1 MPVAQFFASADPAR
15 WPRLALQGLGAAA
28 ALLVRADGEAG
39 EGAPGL
45 HRALH
50 RVVRHAQTA
59 GAEHAAD
66 GCLAVPLRDTRG
78 AAVGALG
85 VAAPG
90 RAWTPEDAAMLR
102 DLAAG
107 AAAEAVAIEA
117 VEALRDSEE
126 RFRAIFAR
134 AAIGVLVVDMDGR
147 ILQTNTAFRRMVRMN
162 ARELRR
168 MYFYELNHPDDNAA
182 NLPLFRDMVEGRRDA
197 YQMEKRYRLRDGTVV
212 WVHLATS
219 VVRDREGRP
228 RFCVAMVENI
238 TERKAMEARLRHDAH
253 HDALTDLP
261 NRALLQQRLE
271 EAVQR
276 GNDGEAPPFA
286 VLFLDLDRFKV
297 VNDSLGHLAG
307 DELLR
312 AVAARLRACAGPGD
326 TVARFGG
333 DEFVLLLDGVADEAE
348 AARRADEIQAALA
361 APVDVGEYE
370 LFTSASIGI
379 ALAQGDGTRR
389 PEHLLR
395 DADAAM
401 YRARALGAARHAV
414 FDRSMHAE
422 ALRRLQLE
430 TELRR
435 AVDRGE
441 FRLFYQPVVELETG
455 RTRGWEALLRWD
467 HPERGCVGPDEF
479 IGAAEDTGL
488 IIPLGR
494 WVLGEACRQLRAW
507 QNGVAGE
514 EPLFVCVNLSARQ
527 FLDPWLPAQVQA
539 AVSEAGLPPGS
550 LKLELTESTVM
561 RDPQSAAALLRALG
575 IQIYLDDFGTGYSS
589 LSHLHQLP
597 LDGLKIDRSFVRG
610 TLDTAVVQTILTLAS
625 SLGVGVV
632 AEGIEEAGQLA
643 ALRGMGCR
651 LGQGFLFSRPVE
663 PGAVVIGGRE

>member
-1 MPVAQFFASADPAR
+1 MPVARFLASVDPAR
-15 WPRLALQGLGAAA
+15 WPRLALQGLGASAA
-28 ALLVRADGEAG
+28 MLVRADAEAG
-39 EGAPGL
+39 EGAADL
-45 HRALH
+45 HR
-50 RVVRHAQTA
+50 
-59 GAEHAAD
+59 
-66 GCLAVPLRDTRG
+66 PLRAVLRQVMASGTEHGEDGVLAAPVRNARG

-90 RAWTPEDAAMLR
+90 RAWTREDAALLR

-107 AAAEAVAIEA
+107 ASAEGVAIEA
-117 VEALRDSEE
+117 VEAVRDSEE

-134 AAIGVLVVDMDGR
+134 AAIGVLVVDMEGR
-147 ILQTNTAFRRMVRMN
+147 ILQTNRAFRGMVRMS
-162 ARELRR
+162 ARDLRR
-168 MYFYELNHPDDNAA
+168 MHFYELNHPDDNAV
-182 NLPLFRDMVEGRRDA
+182 NLPLFHDLVEGRRDA
-197 YQMEKRYRLRDGTVV
+197 YQIEKRYRLRDGSVV

-238 TERKAMEARLRHDAH
+238 TERKAMEARLRHGAH

-261 NRALLQQRLE
+261 NRVLLHEHLARAAE
-271 EAVQR
+271 RGAGAV
-276 GNDGEAPPFA
+276 PLPFA

-312 AVAARLRACAGPGD
+312 AVADRLRACARPSD

-333 DEFVLLLDGVADEAE
+333 DEFVLLLDGVAGPDE
-348 AARRADEIQAALA
+348 AARRAEEIQAVLA
-361 APVDVGEYE
+361 APVDLGGYE
-370 LFTSASIGI
+370 VFTSASIGI
-379 ALAQGDGTRR
+379 ALSDGGGARR

-395 DADAAM
+395 EADAAM
-401 YRARALGAARHAV
+401 YRARALGSERHAV
-414 FDRSMHAE
+414 FDRSMHNE

-430 TELRR
+430 TDLRR
-435 AVDRGE
+435 AVQRGE
-441 FRLFYQPVVELETG
+441 FRVFYQPIVELETG
-455 RTRGWEALLRWD
+455 RTRGWEALVRWD
-467 HPERGCVGPDEF
+467 HPERGVVSPEEF
-479 IGAAEDTGL
+479 IGVAEDTGL
-488 IIPLGR
+488 IVPLGR

-507 QNGVAGE
+507 RDGAPRA
-514 EPLFVCVNLSARQ
+514 EPMFVCVNLSARQ
-527 FLDPWLPAQVQA
+527 FLDPRLPAEVEK
-539 AVSEAGLPPGS
+539 AVAGLPHGS

-561 RDPQSAAALLRALG
+561 RDPQAAAALLRRLRGLG

-610 TLDTAVVQTILTLAS
+610 SVDTAVVQTILTLAQ

-643 ALRGMGCR
+643 ALRSLGCR
-651 LGQGFLFSRPVE
+651 LGQGYLFSRPVD
-663 PGAVVIGGRE
+663 PDAVVV

>member
-1 MPVAQFFASADPAR
+1 MPAAHFLASVDPAR
-15 WPRLALQGLGAAA
+15 WPRLALQALGAAS
-28 ALLVRADGEAG
+28 ALLVRAHAEDGAG
-39 EGAPGL
+39 AAEL
-45 HRALH
+45 HRPLRALL
-50 RVVRHAQTA
+50 RQAMA
-59 GAEHAAD
+59 ADAEQAAD
-66 GCLAVPLRDTRG
+66 GLLAAPLHNARG

-90 RAWTPEDAAMLR
+90 RAWTADEAALLR

-107 AAAEAVAIEA
+107 AAAELVAVEA
-117 VEALRDSEE
+117 VEATRDSEE
-126 RFRAIFAR
+126 RFRAMFAR
-134 AAIGVLVVDMDGR
+134 AAIGVLVVDMGGR
-147 ILQTNTAFRRMVRMN
+147 ILQTNRAFRRMVRMN

-168 MYFYELNHPDDNAA
+168 MHFYELNHPDDNAA
-182 NLPLFRDMVEGRRDA
+182 NLPLFRDLVEGRREA
-197 YQMEKRYRLRDGTVV
+197 YQLEKRYRLRDGSVV

-238 TERKAMEARLRHDAH
+238 TERKAMEARLRHEAV
-253 HDALTDLP
+253 HDALTELP
-261 NRALLQQRLE
+261 NRTLLHQRLE
-271 EAVQR
+271 EAARR
-276 GNDGEAPPFA
+276 GREAPFA

-307 DELLR
+307 DQLLR
-312 AVAARLRACAGPGD
+312 AVAGRLRGCARPGD

-333 DEFVLLLDGVADEAE
+333 DEFVLLLDGVGNEAQ
-348 AARRADEIQAALA
+348 AARRADEIQGALA
-361 APVDVGEYE
+361 APVDVGDYE
-370 LFTSASIGI
+370 VFTSASIGI

-401 YRARALGAARHAV
+401 YRARALGAERHAV
-414 FDRSMHAE
+414 FDRSMHRE

-441 FRLFYQPVVELETG
+441 FRVFYQPVVELETG
-455 RTRGWEALLRWD
+455 RTRGWEALVRWE
-467 HPERGCVGPDEF
+467 HPERGPVGPDEF

-488 IIPLGR
+488 IVPLGR
-494 WVLGEACRQLRAW
+494 WVLVQACRQLRVW
-507 QNGVAGE
+507 QIGASGA

-527 FLDPWLPAQVQA
+527 FQDPRLLAEVEA
-539 AVSEAGLPPGS
+539 AVTDAGLPPGS

-561 RDPQSAAALLRALG
+561 RDPQAASALLRRLRGLG
-575 IQIYLDDFGTGYSS
+575 IQVYLDDFGTGYSS

-610 TLDTAVVQTILTLAS
+610 TVDAAVVQTILTLAH
-625 SLGVGVV
+625 SLNVGVV
-632 AEGIEEAGQLA
+632 AEGIEEAAQLA
-643 ALRGMGCR
+643 ALRAMGCR
-651 LGQGFLFSRPVE
+651 LGQGFLFSRPVD
-663 PGAVVIGGRE
+663 PASVIP

>member
-1 MPVAQFFASADPAR
+1 MPAAQFLASADPAR

-28 ALLVRADGEAG
+28 ALLVRAHTEAG
-39 EGAPGL
+39 AGAPEL
-45 HRALH
+45 HRAL
-50 RVVRHAQTA
+50 RGVLRHAVAA

-66 GCLAVPLRDTRG
+66 GCLAAPLRNARG
-78 AAVGALG
+78 TAVGALG

-107 AAAEAVAIEA
+107 ASAEGVAMEA
-117 VEALRDSEE
+117 VEAMRDSEE

-134 AAIGVLVVDMDGR
+134 AAIGVLVVDMEGR
-147 ILQTNTAFRRMVRMN
+147 ILQTNLAFRRMVRLS

-168 MYFYELNHPDDNAA
+168 MHFYELNHPDDNAA
-182 NLPLFRDMVEGRRDA
+182 NLPLFRDLVEGRREA
-197 YQMEKRYRLRDGTVV
+197 YRLEKRYRLRDGEVV

-219 VVRDREGRP
+219 VLRDREGRP

-238 TERKAMEARLRHDAH
+238 TERKAMEARLRHDAG

-261 NRALLQQRLE
+261 NRTLLHQRLLD
-271 EAVQR
+271 AAHP
-276 GNDGEAPPFA
+276 GEGGEGPPFA

-312 AVAARLRACAGPGD
+312 AVATRLRGCARPGD

-333 DEFVLLLDGVADEAE
+333 DEFVLVLAGVADGAE
-348 AARRADEIQAALA
+348 AARRAEEIQGVLN
-361 APVDVGEYE
+361 APVDLGGYE
-370 LFTSASIGI
+370 VFTSASIGI
-379 ALAQGDGTRR
+379 ALARGDGTRR

-401 YRARALGAARHAV
+401 YRARTLGAERHAV
-414 FDRSMHAE
+414 FDRSMHTQ

-441 FRLFYQPVVELETG
+441 FRVFYQSVVELETG
-455 RTRGWEALLRWD
+455 RTRGWEALVRWD
-467 HPERGCVGPDEF
+467 HPERGLVGPDEF

-488 IIPLGR
+488 IVPLGR
-494 WVLGEACRQLRAW
+494 WVLGEACRQLRTW
-507 QNGVAGE
+507 QNGGHRA

-527 FLDPWLPAQVQA
+527 FLDPRLASDVEA
-539 AVSEAGLPPGS
+539 AVADAGLAPGS

-561 RDPQSAAALLRALG
+561 GDPQAASALLLRLRALG

-610 TLDTAVVQTILTLAS
+610 TLDAAVVQSILTLAHG
-625 SLGVGVV
+625 LGVGVV
-632 AEGIEEAGQLA
+632 AEGIEEPGQLA
-643 ALRGMGCR
+643 ALRAMGCP

-663 PGAVVIGGRE
+663 PAAVVV

>member
-1 MPVAQFFASADPAR
+1 MAVAQFLASTDPAR

-28 ALLVRADGEAG
+28 ALLVREDGEAG
-39 EGAPGL
+39 EGAPEL
-45 HRALH
+45 HRAL
-50 RVVRHAQTA
+50 RVVLRHAQAA
-59 GAEHAAD
+59 GAEQAAD
-66 GCLAVPLRDTRG
+66 GCLAVPLRSARG
-78 AAVGALG
+78 TTVGALG

-107 AAAEAVAIEA
+107 AAAEMVAIEA
-117 VEALRDSEE
+117 VEAVRDSEE

-134 AAIGVLVVDMDGR
+134 AAIGVLVVDMEGR
-147 ILQTNTAFRRMVRMN
+147 ILQTNRAFRRMVRLN
-162 ARELRR
+162 ARELRQ
-168 MYFYELNHPDDNAA
+168 MYFYELNHPDDNAV
-182 NLPLFRDMVEGRRDA
+182 NLPLFRDLVEGRRDA
-197 YQMEKRYRLRDGTVV
+197 YQLEKRYRLRDGTVV

-238 TERKAMEARLRHDAH
+238 TERKGMEARLRHDAN

-261 NRALLQQRLE
+261 NRTLLHQRLE

-276 GNDGEAPPFA
+276 GPASPFA

-312 AVAARLRACAGPGD
+312 AVAARLRGCARPGD

-333 DEFVLLLDGVADEAE
+333 DEFVLLLEGVVDGAEAE
-348 AARRADEIQAALA
+348 QRADEIQDALA
-361 APVDVGEYE
+361 APVDVGDYE

-379 ALAQGDGTRR
+379 TLADGTGARR

-414 FDRSMHAE
+414 FDHSMHSE

-441 FRLFYQPVVELETG
+441 FRVFYQPVVELETG
-455 RTRGWEALLRWD
+455 RTRGWEALVRWD
-467 HPERGCVGPDEF
+467 HPERGWVGPDEF
-479 IGAAEDTGL
+479 IAAAEDTGL
-488 IIPLGR
+488 IVPLGR

-507 QNGVAGE
+507 QNGGSRS

-527 FLDPWLPAQVQA
+527 FVDPWLTAEVEA
-539 AVSEAGLPPGS
+539 AMTESGLPPGS

-561 RDPQSAAALLRALG
+561 RDPQAAAALLRRLRGLG

-610 TLDTAVVQTILTLAS
+610 TVDTAVVQTILTLAH

-643 ALRGMGCR
+643 ALRSMGCR

-663 PGAVVIGGRE
+663 PGAVVV

>member
-1 MPVAQFFASADPAR
+1 MPAAQFLGSVDPAR

-28 ALLVRADGEAG
+28 AMLVRADADAG
-39 EGAPGL
+39 EGAAEL
-45 HRALH
+45 HRGLRAVL
-50 RVVRHAQTA
+50 RHAMAA
-59 GAEHAAD
+59 GAEHQAD
-66 GCLAVPLRDTRG
+66 GCLAAPVRNARG
-78 AAVGALG
+78 TAVGALG
-85 VAAPG
+85 VADPG

-107 AAAEAVAIEA
+107 AAAEGVAIEA
-117 VEALRDSEE
+117 VEAMRDSEE

-147 ILQTNTAFRRMVRMN
+147 ILQTNLAFRRMVRLN

-168 MYFYELNHPDDNAA
+168 MHFYELNHPDDNAA
-182 NLPLFRDMVEGRRDA
+182 NLPLFRDLVEGRREA
-197 YQMEKRYRLRDGTVV
+197 YRMEKRYRLRDGEVV

-238 TERKAMEARLRHDAH
+238 TERKAMEARLRHDAG

-261 NRALLQQRLE
+261 NRTLLHQRL
-271 EAVQR
+271 
-276 GNDGEAPPFA
+276 GEAAGRGPFA

-312 AVAARLRACAGPGD
+312 AVSARLRGCAGPSD

-333 DEFVLLLDGVADEAE
+333 DEFVLLLEGVADEAE
-348 AARRADEIQAALA
+348 AVRRAEQIQGALA
-361 APVDVGEYE
+361 APVDVGDYE
-370 LFTSASIGI
+370 VFTSASIGI
-379 ALAQGDGTRR
+379 ALARGDDLRQ

-401 YRARALGAARHAV
+401 YRARSLGAERHAV
-414 FDRSMHAE
+414 FDRSMHTE

-441 FRLFYQPVVELETG
+441 FRVFYQSVVELETG
-455 RTRGWEALLRWD
+455 RTRGWEALVRWE
-467 HPERGCVGPDEF
+467 HPERGRVGPDEF

-488 IIPLGR
+488 IVPLGR
-494 WVLGEACRQLRAW
+494 WVLGEACRQLGAW
-507 QNGVAGE
+507 QDGGSRE
-514 EPLFVCVNLSARQ
+514 EPLFMCVNLSARQ
-527 FLDPWLPAQVQA
+527 FLDPRLAADVEA
-539 AVSEAGLPPGS
+539 AVTEARLAPGS

-561 RDPQSAAALLRALG
+561 RDPQAASALLRRLRALG

-597 LDGLKIDRSFVRG
+597 LDGLKIDRSFVSG
-610 TLDTAVVQTILTLAS
+610 TLDAAVVQSILTLAHG
-625 SLGVGVV
+625 LGVGVV

-643 ALRGMGCR
+643 ALRAMGCR
-651 LGQGFLFSRPVE
+651 LGQGFLFSRPTE
-663 PGAVVIGGRE
+663 PAGVVI

>member
-1 MPVAQFFASADPAR
+1 MPAAHFLASADPAR
-15 WPRLALQGLGAAA
+15 WPRLALQGLGASA
-28 ALLVRADGEAG
+28 ALLVRGHAEAG
-39 EGAPGL
+39 EGAPEL
-45 HRALH
+45 HRELRAVL
-50 RVVRHAQTA
+50 RQAVAT
-59 GAEHAAD
+59 GAEQAAG
-66 GCLAVPLRDTRG
+66 GCLAAPLRNARG
-78 AAVGALG
+78 TVVGALG
-85 VAAPG
+85 AAAPG
-90 RAWTPEDAAMLR
+90 RAWTPDDAALLR

-107 AAAEAVAIEA
+107 ASAEGVALDA
-117 VEALRDSEE
+117 VEAMRDSEE

-147 ILQTNTAFRRMVRMN
+147 ILRTNLAFRRMVRMN
-162 ARELRR
+162 GRELRR
-168 MYFYELNHPDDNAA
+168 MHFYELNHPDDNAA
-182 NLPLFRDMVEGRRDA
+182 NLPLFQDLVEGRREA

-219 VVRDREGRP
+219 VVRDGEGCP

-238 TERKAMEARLRHDAH
+238 TERKAMEERLRHAAH

-261 NRALLQQRLE
+261 NRTLLHDRLAKAME
-271 EAVQR
+271 QAR
-276 GNDGEAPPFA
+276 RGEAAPFA

-307 DELLR
+307 DQLLR
-312 AVAARLRACAGPGD
+312 TVAARLRGCARPGD

-333 DEFVLLLDGVADEAE
+333 DEFVLLLDGVGDEAE
-348 AARRADEIQAALA
+348 AARRADEIQGALA
-361 APVDVGEYE
+361 APVDVGGYE
-370 LFTSASIGI
+370 VFTSASIGI
-379 ALAQGDGTRR
+379 ALAGGGGPGQ

-401 YRARALGAARHAV
+401 YRARTLGAERHAV
-414 FDRSMHAE
+414 FDRSMHSE

-441 FRLFYQPVVELETG
+441 FRVFYQPVVELRTG
-455 RTRGWEALLRWD
+455 RTRGWEALVRWD
-467 HPERGCVGPDEF
+467 HPERGLVGPDEF
-479 IGAAEDTGL
+479 IAAAEDTGL

-494 WVLGEACRQLRAW
+494 WVLGQACRQLRLW
-507 QNGVAGE
+507 QQGE
-514 EPLFVCVNLSARQ
+514 PGAEPLFVCVNLSARQ
-527 FLDPWLPAQVQA
+527 FLDPRLAAEVEA
-539 AVSEAGLPPGS
+539 AVAEAGLPPGS

-561 RDPQSAAALLRALG
+561 RDAQAASALLRRLRSLG

-610 TLDTAVVQTILTLAS
+610 TVDEPVVQTILTLAHH
-625 SLGVGVV
+625 LGVAVV

-643 ALRGMGCR
+643 ALHAMGCR
-651 LGQGFLFSRPVE
+651 LGQGYLFSRPVA
-663 PGAVVIGGRE
+663 PADVVV

>member
-1 MPVAQFFASADPAR
+1 MTRLPAPAPPDLAR
-15 WPRLALQGLGAAA
+15 WPRLALQGLGGVAAMVLA
-28 ALLVRADGEAG
+28 ADAEAG
-39 EGAPGL
+39 EGVAEL
-45 HRALH
+45 HRPLRH
-50 RVVRHAQTA
+50 FLRLVV
-59 GAEHAAD
+59 AD
-66 GCLAVPLRDTRG
+66 GEPRQDAGHLGAPVLDARG

-90 RAWTPEDAAMLR
+90 RRWTADDAELLR

-107 AAAEAVAIEA
+107 ASAEGIAREA

-134 AAIGVLVVDMDGR
+134 AAIGVLVVDMGGR
-147 ILQTNTAFRRMVRMN
+147 ILQTNRAFQRMVRLN

-168 MYFYELNHPDDNAA
+168 MHFWDLNHPEDNAA
-182 NLPLFRDMVEGRRDA
+182 NLPLFQELVEGRRDA

-219 VVRDREGRP
+219 LIRDRDARP

-238 TERKAMEARLRHDAH
+238 TERKGMEERLRHAAH

-261 NRALLQQRLE
+261 NRALLHERL
-271 EAVQR
+271 AQAA
-276 GNDGEAPPFA
+276 DGVPGRAPPRPFA

-297 VNDSLGHLAG
+297 INDSLGHLAG

-312 AVAARLRACAGPGD
+312 AVADRLRACTRPGD

-333 DEFVLLLDGVADEAE
+333 DEFVLLLDGVADADEAG
-348 AARRADEIQAALA
+348 RRADEIQAALA
-361 APVDVGEYE
+361 APVDLGGYE
-370 LFTSASIGI
+370 VFTSASIGI
-379 ALAQGDGTRR
+379 ALSGEGPGR
-389 PEHLLR
+389 PERLLR

-401 YRARALGAARHAV
+401 YRARALGSERHAL
-414 FDRSMHAE
+414 FDRSMHNE

-430 TELRR
+430 TELRL
-435 AVDRGE
+435 AVRRGE
-441 FRLFYQPVVELETG
+441 FRVFYQPVVELATG
-455 RTRGWEALLRWD
+455 RTVGWEALVRWD
-467 HPERGCVGPDEF
+467 HPERGVVSPDVF

-488 IIPLGR
+488 IVPLGR

-507 QNGVAGE
+507 QNGGGAHR
-514 EPLFVCVNLSARQ
+514 FVCVNLSARQ
-527 FLDPWLPAQVQA
+527 FLDPRLPAEVEQA
-539 AVSEAGLPPGS
+539 VLGAGLPPGS

-561 RDPQSAAALLRALG
+561 RDPQAAIALLGRLRALG
-575 IQIYLDDFGTGYSS
+575 IEIYLDDFGTGYSS

-610 TLDTAVVQTILTLAS
+610 TVDTAVVQTILTLAQ

-632 AEGIEEAGQLA
+632 AEGIEEPGQLA
-643 ALRGMGCR
+643 ALRDMGCR
-651 LGQGFLFSRPVE
+651 LGQGFLFSRPLD
-663 PGAVVIGGRE
+663 PSAVVLA

>member
-1 MPVAQFFASADPAR
+1 MAVAHFLASADPAR
-15 WPRLALQGLGAAA
+15 WPRLALWGLGAAA
-28 ALLVRADGEAG
+28 ALLVREDVEAG
-39 EGAPGL
+39 EGAPELQRTLRGVL
-45 HRALH
+45 
-50 RVVRHAQTA
+50 RHAQAA
-59 GAEHAAD
+59 GAEHAAE
-66 GCLAVPLRDTRG
+66 GCLAAPLRNARG
-78 AAVGALG
+78 TAVGALG

-90 RAWTPEDAAMLR
+90 RAWTAEEAAMLR

-107 AAAEAVAIEA
+107 AAAEVVAIEA
-117 VEALRDSEE
+117 VEAVRDSEE

-134 AAIGVLVVDMDGR
+134 AAIGVLVVDMEGR
-147 ILQTNTAFRRMVRMN
+147 ILQTNRAFRRMVRMN

-168 MYFYELNHPDDNAA
+168 MHFYELNHPDDNAA
-182 NLPLFRDMVEGRRDA
+182 NLPLFRDLVEGRREA
-197 YQMEKRYRLRDGTVV
+197 YQMEKRYRLRDGEVV

-219 VVRDREGRP
+219 VVRDRERRP

-238 TERKAMEARLRHDAH
+238 TERKAMEVRLRHDAN

-261 NRALLQQRLE
+261 NRTLLQQRLE
-271 EAVQR
+271 EAVRR
-276 GNDGEAPPFA
+276 GPDAPPFA

-307 DELLR
+307 DQLLR
-312 AVAARLRACAGPGD
+312 AVAARLRGCARPGD

-333 DEFVLLLDGVADEAE
+333 DEFVLLLDRVADEAE
-348 AARRADEIQAALA
+348 AARRADQIQDALS
-361 APVDVGEYE
+361 APVDVGDYE

-379 ALAQGDGTRR
+379 ALAEADGGRR

-401 YRARALGAARHAV
+401 YRARALGAARNAV
-414 FDRSMHAE
+414 FDRSMHSE

-435 AVDRGE
+435 AVDRNE
-441 FRLFYQPVVELETG
+441 FRVFYQPVVELETG
-455 RTRGWEALLRWD
+455 RTRGWEALVRWD
-467 HPERGCVGPDEF
+467 HPERGWVGPDEF

-488 IIPLGR
+488 IVPLGR

-507 QNGVAGE
+507 QTGGSRA

-527 FLDPWLPAQVQA
+527 FLDPWLTAEVQA
-539 AVSEAGLPPGS
+539 AVTDAGLPPGS

-561 RDPQSAAALLRALG
+561 RDPQAAVALLRRLRALG

-597 LDGLKIDRSFVRG
+597 LDGLKIDRSFVSG
-610 TLDTAVVQTILTLAS
+610 TVDTAVVQTILTLAH

-632 AEGIEEAGQLA
+632 AEGIEEAGHLA
-643 ALRGMGCR
+643 ALRALGCR

-663 PGAVVIGGRE
+663 PAAVVI